1 MTHVKRCNTPS
12 ASNQGIMNHFFGG
25 NLHGELGS
33 FIHNKESVPAVNI
46 KESVNDFHFEAAVPG
61 FTNQELNIEVDK
73 GVLTISAHKEKE
85 EVKDTTFKRREFSPS
100 SFKRSFRLPENKV
113 DESKITANYDAG
125 ILHIVIAKLET
136 AKPKP
141 KQVIKIA

>member
-1 MTHVKRCNTPS
+1 MTHVTRCNP
-12 ASNQGIMNHFFGG
+12 ALADNQRILNQFFSG
-25 NLHGELGS
+25 NLHSDLGS
-33 FIHNKESVPAVNI
+33 FIQNNESAPAVNI
-46 KESVNDFHFEAAVPG
+46 KESVNDFRVEVVAPG

-73 GVLTISAHKEKE
+73 GVLTISAKKENQ
-85 EVKDTTFKRREFSPS
+85 EVKETTFNRREFSPT

-113 DESKITANYDAG
+113 DESKISANYEAG

-141 KQVIKIA
+141 KQVIEIA